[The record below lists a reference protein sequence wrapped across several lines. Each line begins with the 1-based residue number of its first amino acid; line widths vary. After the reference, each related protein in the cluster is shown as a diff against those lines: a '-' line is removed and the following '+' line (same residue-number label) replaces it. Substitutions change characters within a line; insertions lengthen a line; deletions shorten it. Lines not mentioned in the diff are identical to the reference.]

1 MYHACPDRQHED
13 QPQVAT
19 RRLDDAVRSRHIQR
33 HTAPFDYVTQFM
45 DFGKDSYAVQFFSGT
60 PWGDNALL
68 LAWAANLQYASLV
81 PTAQEGVAWRGH
93 ASGACTACSS

>member
-1 MYHACPDRQHED
+1 MHALTAGMRINLRSPPDGSTMRYVTGTFNGIHF
-13 QPQVAT
+13 
-19 RRLDDAVRSRHIQR
+19 
-33 HTAPFDYVTQFM
+33 APVDYVTQFM

-60 PWGDNALL
+60 SGGDNALL